1 MIRVGAS
8 AAEARRALA
17 AAFRAAGLSEA
28 DLDARVIVA
37 EASGVDPAVPGEA
50 ARKPLVPD
58 IVPTIEALA
67 ARRLAREPIARLFGR
82 REFHGRDF
90 RLNAACL
97 VPRPDTET
105 VIAAA
110 LKVLPVNRATHLLD
124 LGVGPGTILL
134 TLLAERPLA
143 RGLGVDLSATA
154 LDMARDN
161 AVRLGVSDRAD
172 FEVGSWFAQIAS
184 RFDLIV
190 SNPPYISSA
199 DHETLEP
206 EVRDHDP
213 RLALVG
219 GADGLDAYRAILA
232 SAMAHLVPGG
242 HLVLELGF
250 GQAKAVG
257 ELARRAGFT
266 FMGIDHDLGGVE
278 RALTLAS

>member
-1 MIRVGAS
+1 MIPFGAG
-8 AAEARRALA
+8 AAEARRTLA
-17 AAFRAAGLSEA
+17 AAFRAAGLDEA
-28 DLDARVIVA
+28 ELDARIIVA
-37 EASGVDPAVPGEA
+37 ETSGIDPALPGEA
-50 ARKPLVPD
+50 AGKPLAPE
-58 IVPTIEALA
+58 ILTTIETLA
-67 ARRLAREPIARLFGR
+67 VRRLAREPVARLLGR
-82 REFHGRDF
+82 REFHGREFHLD
-90 RLNAACL
+90 AACL

-105 VIAAA
+105 VVAAA
-110 LKVLPVNRATHLLD
+110 LKVLRADRVTDLLD

-143 RGLGVDLSATA
+143 RGLGVDLSAAA

-161 AVRLGVSDRAD
+161 AVRLGVSDRAH
-172 FEVGSWFAQIAS
+172 FEEGSWLLPVAG

-190 SNPPYISSA
+190 SNPPYIPAA

-219 GADGLDAYRAILA
+219 GADGLDAYRAIIE

-242 HLVLELGF
+242 HLVLELGV
-250 GQAKAVG
+250 GQTKAVS

-266 FMGIDHDLGGVE
+266 LVGLDRDLGGVE